1 MTDAREIIAQ
11 YLCDR
16 AGQGWSGISTF
27 ERAAYRTVAQGMI
40 AALTAAGFRII
51 GPDEVDQVTLERAAE
66 VAANLGSEI
75 PAAIRALASGESR

>member
-1 MTDAREIIAQ
+1 MTDSREIIAQ

-16 AGQGWSGISTF
+16 AGQGWSSISTF

-40 AALTAAGFRII
+40 AAFTTDGFRVL

-66 VAANLGSEI
+66 IAANLGSEI
-75 PAAIRALASGESR
+75 PAAIRALGRKA